1 MSLLKVLKTQS
12 GHLVTLRRTQINPKA
27 QFGEAFE
34 GKVFYCQKIA
44 KYAFK

>member
-34 GKVFYCQKIA
+34 AKVFLLSKNSKIC
-44 KYAFK
+44 F